1 MILNSIDPHVFPAPF
16 HKDLPAAD
24 INFGELFFLPFISS
38 FFLTLISS
46 VPFFLSLVML
56 KGKGLKVVAGQLLHQ
71 FHMVQKTGLDLFNGQ
86 SWNVDLMITGA
97 LNEMKLLDEYHSVKH
112 RVEG

>member
-1 MILNSIDPHVFPAPF
+1 VILNSIDPHVFPAPF

-24 INFGELFFLPFISS
+24 INFGELFFFALYL
-38 FFLTLISS
+38 FFLFDSDLVCS
-46 VPFFLSLVML
+46 FFLSLVML